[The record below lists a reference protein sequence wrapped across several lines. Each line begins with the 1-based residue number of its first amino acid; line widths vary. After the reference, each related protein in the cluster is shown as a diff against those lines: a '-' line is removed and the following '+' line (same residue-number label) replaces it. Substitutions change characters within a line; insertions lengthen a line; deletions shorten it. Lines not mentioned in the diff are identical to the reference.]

1 MSLKRL
7 KTIISWCKD
16 ILTRSVVMTLRIT
29 MTETSVPNNT
39 SVDCR
44 NSIGVKDVLCKRQC
58 KHSLLISIS
67 MFRCTFYRILR
78 RPLSLFPL
86 QSQAVK
92 VAKTSEKT
100 N

>member
-29 MTETSVPNNT
+29 MTETPVPNNI

-44 NSIGVKDVLCKRQC
+44 TSIEVKP
-58 KHSLLISIS
+58 SSS
-67 MFRCTFYRILR
+67 
-78 RPLSLFPL
+78 
-86 QSQAVK
+86 
-92 VAKTSEKT
+92 
-100 N
+100 